1 MASRLS
7 LQTKL
12 EALIGSDNVYYQPP
26 PSIEMEYPAIKY
38 SINDIE
44 NEHADNSVY
53 KQNHRYE
60 LTVIDSDPDSV
71 IVDAISKVLFCK
83 FNRHY
88 KINNLNHTVFTLYY

>member
-12 EALIGSDNVYYQPP
+12 EELIGSDNVYYQPP

-71 IVDAISKVLFCK
+71 IVDAISKVLFCNK
-83 FNRHY
+83 Q
-88 KINNLNHTVFTLYY
+88 KHTPTLCLKTQG